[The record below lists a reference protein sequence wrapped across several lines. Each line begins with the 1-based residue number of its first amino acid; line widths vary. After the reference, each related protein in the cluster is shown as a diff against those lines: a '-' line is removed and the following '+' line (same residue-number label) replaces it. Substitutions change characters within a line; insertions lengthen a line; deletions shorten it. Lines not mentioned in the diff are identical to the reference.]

1 MGGIVYGFFK
11 IQNSWM
17 KGGIRPPEDV
27 ELAGLDHPE
36 MGVLASDNLAVNEI
50 DVVGPEGDKVLAS
63 GGESPDP
70 TFGR

>member
-27 ELAGLDHPE
+27 ELAGLDRPE

-50 DVVGPEGDKVLAS
+50 DVVGPEGDKVLA
-63 GGESPDP
+63 
-70 TFGR
+70 R